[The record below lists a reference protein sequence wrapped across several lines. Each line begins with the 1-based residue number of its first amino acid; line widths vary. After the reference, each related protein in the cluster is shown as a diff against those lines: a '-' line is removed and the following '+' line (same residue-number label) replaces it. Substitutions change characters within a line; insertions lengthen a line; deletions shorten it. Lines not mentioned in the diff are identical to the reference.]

1 MSLMLVHSEI
11 ESWFDAVTNTFD
23 QRQHSANVMALC
35 FLHCWVF
42 EMNVLRLRVRARWSV
57 VLLEHVLALSGEVFG
72 LFVFVLVVHVEKGEL
87 LSGVR
92 KLERW
97 Q

>member
-1 MSLMLVHSEI
+1 
-11 ESWFDAVTNTFD
+11 
-23 QRQHSANVMALC
+23 
-35 FLHCWVF
+35 
-42 EMNVLRLRVRARWSV
+42 